1 MARAFNDCKVLVVE
15 DNPTCQ
21 RFLEVCLHSIGFD
34 VSVASDG
41 EQALA
46 ILVANSFDLVLLD
59 VQLPRVNGIE
69 VARRLRAEGN
79 AVPIIAVT
87 ANAFHAD
94 HENCLAAGMD
104 AYLQKPF
111 TLSELLTQIAVAT
124 ANR

>member
-1 MARAFNDCKVLVVE
+1 GERLGTRLRSVCGRRGVEPPAGPPASEHREQGEKGASVMARAFNDCKVLVVE

-69 VARRLRAEGN
+69 VAR
-79 AVPIIAVT
+79 
-87 ANAFHAD
+87 
-94 HENCLAAGMD
+94 
-104 AYLQKPF
+104 
-111 TLSELLTQIAVAT
+111 
-124 ANR
+124 